1 MNIKLW
7 FAENKTVASLVGGFV
22 VITLLLGYLTWS
34 AWDDYSTVG
43 ADYAAK
49 SSKLADLAKH
59 KPFPDQT
66 NLKKLTETLGQQRL
80 DLDKLRKELERYRV
94 APAIDL
100 ENTKPQDQPQ
110 QFQDALRKQV
120 TDVQSEAS
128 SSGSTL
134 PSPFYLGFEEY
145 ENRVPDPEETP
156 ALAKQLTLLA
166 WIAKDLVD
174 QKGVVVTEFSRV
186 SADAAAKKEAT
197 TGKKPSPSQPGM
209 KKPEAPTAYQSVGTA
224 KVSFHCSQPAF
235 RGLIK
240 DLMSGRYFVVIEN
253 IQIQN
258 SSQEPPRKGGQAG
271 SPETP
276 TEAGAGASQRLS
288 IIVGQETVN
297 VSMTLRGIDFPN
309 TPAPK
314 ETVRG
319 AATK

>member
-1 MNIKLW
+1 MNIKFW
-7 FAENKTVASLVGGFV
+7 FAENKTIASLVGGFV
-22 VITLLLGYLTWS
+22 VITLILGYLTWS

-49 SSKLADLAKH
+49 SSKLADLEKH
-59 KPFPDQT
+59 NPFPSQT
-66 NLKKLTETLGQQRL
+66 NLNKLTEIFTQQQSGL
-80 DLDKLRKELERYRV
+80 EKLKLELNHFKIP
-94 APAIDL
+94 PAIDL
-100 ENTKPQDQPQ
+100 ENTKPQNQPQ
-110 QFQDALRKQV
+110 QFQDALRKLV

-186 SADAAAKKEAT
+186 SAQAAAKKEAT
-197 TGKKPSPSQPGM
+197 IGKKALPPQPEM
-209 KKPEAPTAYQSVGTA
+209 KKPEAPTAYQSVATI
-224 KVSFHCSQPAF
+224 KVSFHCNQSAF
-235 RGLIK
+235 RGLIR
-240 DLMSGRYFVVIEN
+240 DLMGAPYFVVIEN

-258 SSQEPPRKGGQAG
+258 SSPEPPRKGATAG

-276 TEAGAGASQRLS
+276 TEANADASQRLP
-288 IIVGQETVN
+288 IVVGQEMVN

-309 TPAPK
+309 TPTPK
-314 ETVRG
+314 EKVSG

>member
-7 FAENKTVASLVGGFV
+7 FAENKTMASLLGGFV

-34 AWDDYSTVG
+34 AWDDYATVG
-43 ADYAAK
+43 ADYATK
-49 SSKLADLAKH
+49 SSKLAELAKH

-66 NLKKLTETLGQQRL
+66 NLRKLTETLGQQQL
-80 DLDKLRKELERYRV
+80 DLGKLKKELDRYRI

-110 QFQDALRKQV
+110 QFQDALRKEV
-120 TDVQSEAS
+120 TAVQSEAS
-128 SSGSTL
+128 TSGSTL

-186 SADAAAKKEAT
+186 SADSASKKEVT
-197 TGKKPSPSQPGM
+197 NGKKASQPQPGI

-253 IQIQN
+253 VQIQN
-258 SSQEPPRKGGQAG
+258 SSQEPPRKGAQAG
-271 SPETP
+271 TPETP
-276 TEAGAGASQRLS
+276 PEAGAGSSQRLS
-288 IIVGQETVN
+288 IVVGQETVN

-309 TPAPK
+309 TPAPN
-314 ETVRG
+314 ETGRG

>member
-22 VITLLLGYLTWS
+22 VITLILGYLTWS

-49 SSKLADLAKH
+49 SSKLAELAKH

-66 NLKKLTETLGQQRL
+66 NLRKLTETLGQQQL
-80 DLDKLRKELERYRV
+80 DLDKLRMELERYRI

-120 TDVQSEAS
+120 TDIQSEAS

-166 WIAKDLVD
+166 WIAKHLVD

-186 SADAAAKKEAT
+186 SADAAAKKEAA
-197 TGKKPSPSQPGM
+197 TGKKPLPPQLGM

-271 SPETP
+271 TPETP

-314 ETVRG
+314 ETTRG